1 MKKQSYLLVFLFYS
15 LLYLPT
21 HIFSQSPTNNNEEDI
36 GVVQATSTE
45 ELIETQFT
53 NNQVFTDYPWLEE
66 TIDKE
71 ECVVEAIS
79 TYKSGS
85 FSFIYVHKKNG
96 GTLYFEDGTFF
107 CEQTANY
114 NCITAYRLED
124 PIAVWT
130 CPQQANS
137 EDDFAA
143 SSDQTI
149 GNASINCNTYQ
160 GKIVFEPCDDG
171 LSLIHI

>member
-1 MKKQSYLLVFLFYS
+1 MKKQNYLLAFIFYS

-71 ECVVEAIS
+71 ECVIEAIS

-85 FSFIYVHKKNG
+85 FNFIYTYKKDG
-96 GTLYFEDGTFF
+96 GILYFEDGTFI

-114 NCITAYRLED
+114 NCIPAYRLENFKN
-124 PIAVWT
+124 VWT

-137 EDDFAA
+137 EGDFVA
-143 SSDQTI
+143 SSGQTI
-149 GNASINCNTYQ
+149 GNASVNC
-160 GKIVFEPCDDG
+160 